1 MRIRDLRSA
10 AWIAGV
16 VLALMTAFGVRTY
29 LALYPTMRPRYRDT
43 GPRVVYIEPKTPSTA
58 IAGLLKQAEIIQDR
72 FLFILFTMLRG
83 TSNRLKAGEYEFSS
97 SMGLLDVI
105 RILEQ
110 GKVLVHK
117 VTIPEGATVWQIAAL
132 LDEEGL
138 VDQQEFLDLATDSSV
153 ASFYVPQA
161 NTLEGFLFPDT
172 YHFIKG
178 IHGEDVIETIV
189 QRFFREITPADER
202 RARQLGMSLYEV
214 VTLASII
221 EKEAVV
227 DREKPIIAGVFY
239 NRLRRGM
246 RLQADPTVLYGQRR
260 QGRIT
265 QRDLQSNHP
274 YNTYVQN
281 GLPPGPIANPGAVA
295 LRAALYPAR
304 VSYLYFVS
312 KNDGTHHFSRTLEEH
327 HKAVRKYQIRQEI
340 ANPTTQSI

>member
-1 MRIRDLRSA
+1 MQVRALRFA
-10 AWIAGV
+10 PWLAGL
-16 VLALMTAFGVRTY
+16 VLALMTAFAVRTY
-29 LALYPTMRPRYRDT
+29 LALYPTMRLRYRDS
-43 GPRVVYIEPKTPSTA
+43 GPRVVDITPKTGSA
-58 IAGLLKQAEIIQDR
+58 GIANLLKKRGIIQDR
-72 FLFILFTMLRG
+72 FLFILFTMVRGSSERLR
-83 TSNRLKAGEYEFSS
+83 AGEYEFSS

-117 VTIPEGATVWQIAAL
+117 VTIPEGSSVWQVAAL
-132 LDEEGL
+132 LDAEGL
-138 VDQQEFLDLATDSSV
+138 VDKEQFLELAMDPSV
-153 ASFYVPQA
+153 AGSYVPEA
-161 NTLEGFLFPDT
+161 STLEGFLYPDT

-178 IHGEDVIETIV
+178 IGEEDIIDAIV
-189 QRFFREITPADER
+189 QRFFREVTREDER
-202 RARQLGMSLYEV
+202 RADALRMSLYEI

-221 EKEAVV
+221 EKEAVM

-260 QGRIT
+260 RGRIT
-265 QRDLQSNHP
+265 QQDLRVQHP

-281 GLPPGPIANPGAVA
+281 GLPPGPIANPGAAA

-312 KNDGTHHFSRTLEEH
+312 KNDGTHYFSRTLEEH
-327 HKAVRKYQIRQEI
+327 QRAVRKYQMRQEVP
-340 ANPTTQSI
+340 NPKSKSI